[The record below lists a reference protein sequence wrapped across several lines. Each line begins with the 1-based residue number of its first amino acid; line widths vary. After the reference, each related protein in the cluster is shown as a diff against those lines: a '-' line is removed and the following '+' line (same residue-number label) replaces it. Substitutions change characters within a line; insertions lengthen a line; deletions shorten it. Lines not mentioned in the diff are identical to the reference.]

1 MAKDEDKKKAKGGC
15 LGKLMGLIVFATIVG
30 LGAAIYFVTQPQ
42 DLTDLQE
49 SPESSGE
56 VDRSA
61 RDIQEVLRKAIQGD
75 YSVRLSEKELNG
87 WLESQLDLNQG
98 GELGANVSLRRVW
111 VRLTDDVAEVI
122 FERDVA
128 GFPMTTSMFLQVEQ
142 LETAEGMRT
151 NVHLHGGGYH
161 ELLPIPARGGR
172 FGQLTV
178 PQGFLNLVLPDFQKL
193 AEVFQPEIKLGFEE
207 MASIKIEDGY
217 LVLDPS
223 APERKGKGNEG
234 GVSTF

>member
-15 LGKLMGLIVFATIVG
+15 LGKLMGLIVFVTIVG
-30 LGAAIYFVTQPQ
+30 LGVSIYFVTQPQ
-42 DLTDLQE
+42 DLSDLQE
-49 SPESSGE
+49 SPATGSE
-56 VDRSA
+56 
-61 RDIQEVLRKAIQGD
+61 RDLQEVLRQAIEGD
-75 YSVRLSEKELNG
+75 YSVRLSEKELNS
-87 WLESQLDLNQG
+87 WLKSQLDLNQG
-98 GELGANVSLRRVW
+98 GELGANVTLRRVW

-142 LETAEGMRT
+142 LETAKGMRT

-161 ELLPIPARGGR
+161 DLLPIPTRGGR
-172 FGQLTV
+172 FGQLSV

-193 AEVFQPEIKLGFEE
+193 AEVFETEIELGFEK
-207 MASIKIEDGY
+207 MASIKIEDGT

-223 APERKGKGNEG
+223 APKRKNRENDG
-234 GVSTF
+234 GESTF